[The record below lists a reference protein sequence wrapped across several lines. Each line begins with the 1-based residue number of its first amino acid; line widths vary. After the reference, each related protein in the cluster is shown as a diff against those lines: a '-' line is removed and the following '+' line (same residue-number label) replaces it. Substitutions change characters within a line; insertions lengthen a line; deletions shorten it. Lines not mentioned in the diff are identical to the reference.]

1 MLGIT
6 CVYTVVEVAGGLLS
20 GSLALLADAG
30 HMLSDVLSL
39 GLALFAAWV
48 ACRPPTASKTF
59 GYRRAEVLVALF
71 NGVSL
76 VAIALWIFV
85 EAAERLQKPP
95 PLLGGMMLAVA
106 AAGLV
111 VNVIGAVILWR
122 GGSENL
128 NVTAA
133 LRHVLADLLGSVGAM
148 AAAVV
153 ILLTGW
159 YLADPLISIA
169 IGLLVLYSSWGVLRD
184 SVNILLEATP
194 AGTDAAALL
203 TRLAAHPGVEQV
215 HDLHVWTISSGFPAL
230 TAHVVVR
237 PGVDPSATRRE
248 LERLLDVEFAI
259 HHTTLQIDV
268 TGEHDVRGSC
278 TWGACR

>member
-1 MLGIT
+1 
-6 CVYTVVEVAGGLLS
+6 
-20 GSLALLADAG
+20 
-30 HMLSDVLSL
+30 MLSDVLSL

-76 VAIALWIFV
+76 AAIALWIFV

-111 VNVIGAVILWR
+111 VNIIGAVILWR

-128 NVTAA
+128 NVAAA

-169 IGLLVLYSSWGVLRD
+169 IGLLVLYSSWGILRD

-203 TRLAAHPGVEQV
+203 TRLAAQPGVERV
-215 HDLHVWTISSGFPAL
+215 HDLHVWTISTGFPAL
-230 TAHVVVR
+230 TAHVVVQQ
-237 PGVDPSATRRE
+237 GVDPSATRRE

-259 HHTTLQIDV
+259 HHTTLQMDV
-268 TGEHDVRGSC
+268 MGEHDVRESC
-278 TWGACR
+278 SWGACR